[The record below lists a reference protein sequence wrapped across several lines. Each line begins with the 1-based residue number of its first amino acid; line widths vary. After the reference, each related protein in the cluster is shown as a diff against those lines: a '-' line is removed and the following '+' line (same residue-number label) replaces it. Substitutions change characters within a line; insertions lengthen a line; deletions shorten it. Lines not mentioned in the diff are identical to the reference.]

1 LRYVPDARFAVGEE
15 DSLPGPQAQ
24 GQRQILL
31 SEVNGGAGTEPD
43 RCHNGCIQSWQ
54 NRHEGSV
61 YTATE
66 HGPIGTTNV
75 YATGFD
81 HATRTDAHVRTAND
95 VYAAND
101 APDATQYDTAYDEQS
116 TS

>member
-1 LRYVPDARFAVGEE
+1 LRYVPDARLAVGEE